1 MTRGFAA
8 TSEAAHNTASCLVV
22 QHVEPE
28 GPYVIGDA
36 LAKVGAAV
44 DVRLVSVGTHL
55 PPSLDSYQGVV
66 VMGGPMSATSDEGF
80 PTRARE
86 IELLEEAIERGLPTL
101 GVCLGAQLLAI
112 ATGGKVYPGANGPEI
127 GWAPVF
133 FGHEAETDPLLTG
146 LPGEMT
152 VMHWHSETFDVPPGS
167 AHLASSKLYPNQA
180 FRVGGRAWGLQFHL
194 EVDRICGEGV
204 RGCLRRRSQSCGCR
218 AGGYIGTGGRCS
230 CGAGHTPATGAGAF
244 RFPRE
249 QRGAGAEPAPEE
261 RRSRTC
267 DPGFLFLF
275 GLINGLLRLATQ
287 GCPRGN
293 SSVT

>member
-36 LAKVGAAV
+36 LAKVGVAV
-44 DVRLVSVGTHL
+44 DVCLVSAGTHL

-194 EVDRICGEGV
+194 EVDRSAARAFVGAFGDEAKAAGV
-204 RGCLRRRSQSCGCR
+204 
-218 AGGYIGTGGRCS
+218 AP
-230 CGAGHTPATGAGAF
+230 GAISAQAGAVL
-244 RFPRE
+244 
-249 QRGAGAEPAPEE
+249 AE
-261 RRSRTC
+261 
-267 DPGFLFLF
+267 
-275 GLINGLLRLATQ
+275 LATRQ
-287 GCPRGN
+287 QLVLERFAFLVSSGRGR
-293 SSVT
+293 